1 MYKKKC
7 GGAHRVH
14 FEHSLLHDSVTTKI
28 VIHFEHNAGPPLK
41 LSWSVCWTQKLNHRD
56 SNGAHTLQSK
66 VELQKLWNRS
76 FLPCP
81 PLWSPFF
88 LCGYCASEVS
98 FSPVVTGHLW
108 SPFCRELWCW
118 CTALS
123 TKVLV
128 LVIYTIKMISTS
140 FLDCQETCR
149 MRFSRIFINPSQES
163 THPSLS
169 GYQVPFQWNLPNL
182 LFKIWSHSQ
191 LFPLIWP
198 LRTFWVN
205 HGADRLS
212 DQSIKW

>member
-28 VIHFEHNAGPPLK
+28 VIHFEHNALNTNLWSYLEVSAGP
-41 LSWSVCWTQKLNHRD
+41 QKLNHRD

-149 MRFSRIFINPSQES
+149 MRFSRIFINPSRES

-191 LFPLIWP
+191 TVPTYLTTAHFLGESW
-198 LRTFWVN
+198 RW
-205 HGADRLS
+205 
-212 DQSIKW
+212 

>member
-1 MYKKKC
+1 MLDHLWSYLE
-7 GGAHRVH
+7 V
-14 FEHSLLHDSVTTKI
+14 S
-28 VIHFEHNAGPPLK
+28 AGP
-41 LSWSVCWTQKLNHRD
+41 QKLNHRD

-98 FSPVVTGHLW
+98 FSSVVTGHLW

-169 GYQVPFQWNLPNL
+169 GYTKS
-182 LFKIWSHSQ
+182 LFKGTCQICCLKYDLTVNCSH
-191 LFPLIWP
+191 LFDHCALFGWIMALIDY
-198 LRTFWVN
+198 LIKASNGDTL
-205 HGADRLS
+205 LS
-212 DQSIKW
+212 KEFFSCD